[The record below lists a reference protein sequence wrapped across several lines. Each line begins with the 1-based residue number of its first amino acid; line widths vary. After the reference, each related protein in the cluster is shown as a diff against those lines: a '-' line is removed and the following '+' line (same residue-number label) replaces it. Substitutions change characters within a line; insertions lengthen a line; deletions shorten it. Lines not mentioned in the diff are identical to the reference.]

1 MKDIKLL
8 ESVQCRT
15 MMMMKSLKGKMNEE
29 QLYKRFL
36 LIELELSELTHPCHP
51 CTIAGLVQAQMNE
64 ELISLH
70 ITTVVHS

>member
-36 LIELELSELTHPCHP
+36 LIEYR
-51 CTIAGLVQAQMNE
+51 TIIINSSMPSMHNSQAGTGTNE
-64 ELISLH
+64 
-70 ITTVVHS
+70 